1 MKSKRHAKIIEIIG
15 KHDVDTQEELLKY
28 LRNEGFDVTQ
38 ATVSRDIKEL
48 RLVKTAAD
56 GGRYRYAN
64 AAAREKDADHSYKFH
79 LLLKES
85 AHTVDFAGN
94 IVAIKCYT
102 GLANAVCVTM
112 DSLHWEG
119 MVATLSGDD
128 TIFILMRDADQAARL
143 AEEIRRLMAR

>member
-1 MKSKRHAKIIEIIG
+1 MKSKRHAKIIEIISR
-15 KHDVDTQEELLKY
+15 HDVDTQEGLLGY
-28 LRNEGFDVTQ
+28 LRDEGFDVTQ

-56 GGRYRYAN
+56 GGKYKYTH
-64 AAAREKDADHSYKFH
+64 AAREKDTDNTGKFH

-119 MVATLSGDD
+119 VVATLSGDD
-128 TIFILMRDADQAARL
+128 TIFVLMRDSEQAARMS
-143 AEEIRRLMAR
+143 EEIRRLMTR